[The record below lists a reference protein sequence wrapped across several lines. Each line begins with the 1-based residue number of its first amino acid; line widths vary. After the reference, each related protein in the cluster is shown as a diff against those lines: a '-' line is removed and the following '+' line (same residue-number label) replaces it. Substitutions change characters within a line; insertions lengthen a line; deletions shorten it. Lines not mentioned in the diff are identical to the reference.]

1 MNERLTHKEAFEL
14 LPWYVN
20 ETLEEDERRDV
31 RAHLGNCLVCRR
43 ELAFLERLDEAV
55 AASPDFD
62 FAPQRGFSALMQ
74 RIDVAEAPLA
84 RRWWGGLMSGLRA
97 LRVAHPVLRSA
108 LVVQAAMI
116 LLGGF
121 LLLRIPLPD
130 RAPRFETLTEAS
142 TPVATEPGSARLRV
156 VFAPEVEMSDV
167 QALLQSG
174 GARIVDGHSSVG
186 AFAVDVPADAGAAWL
201 ERLRSDARV
210 RLAEPAVA
218 GAAQ

>member
-1 MNERLTHKEAFEL
+1 
-14 LPWYVN
+14 
-20 ETLEEDERRDV
+20 
-31 RAHLGNCLVCRR
+31 
-43 ELAFLERLDEAV
+43 
-55 AASPDFD
+55 
-62 FAPQRGFSALMQ
+62 
-74 RIDVAEAPLA
+74 
-84 RRWWGGLMSGLRA
+84 MSGLRA

-116 LLGGF
+116 LLGAF

-142 TPVATEPGSARLRV
+142 TPVATEPGSVRLRV

-174 GARIVDGHSSVG
+174 GARIVDGPSSVG
-186 AFAVDVPADAGAAWL
+186 AFAIYVPADAGAAWL
-201 ERLRSDARV
+201 ESLRSDARV
-210 RLAEPAVA
+210 RFAEPAVA